1 MIISTP
7 KIGDLSDANTLTMSN
22 TLANA
27 QITADFSYNKP
38 AKNRPRSTSAS
49 IASTTT
55 TSITSENASQPRQR
69 RASTAVD
76 GYVAR
81 VGFDT
86 LGCDDTAEYAFTLQ
100 AKTDGWRR
108 TKTSRTFL
116 VGTDLNDYSAHA
128 LQWVMEN
135 MVENGDEIVA
145 LRVVPIELR
154 DSLSKTGIPSFQGQ
168 ESAARSEANNIMS
181 TIRDRNLSN
190 KEISIVVEYM
200 VGNVR
205 DTIQHMIKLYQP
217 DMLVVGTRGRSSV
230 KGFLLGSVS
239 RYCLHHSPVPVIVV
253 RPERKLNKS
262 KNKAKGIFRRRSSVP
277 VGNDIGYQSHSTQS
291 IHNLSTSD
299 FDFKN
304 SHSSVS
310 SASTGST
317 LFPSATIH
325 AGESFP
331 GQRGSPSQRS
341 RPLSSLFAPMQASTT
356 TSATVAPAS
365 TSIHA
370 PAAGAASAPPTSI
383 TIAPT
388 QTRSPAPPP
397 PDGIIKMKKSLTTDG
412 STSKGRSFGKS
423 GGFLSGSNILGPLM
437 GRGDKDKDK
446 AKKRNSQA

>member
-1 MIISTP
+1 
-7 KIGDLSDANTLTMSN
+7 
-22 TLANA
+22 
-27 QITADFSYNKP
+27 
-38 AKNRPRSTSAS
+38 
-49 IASTTT
+49 
-55 TSITSENASQPRQR
+55 
-69 RASTAVD
+69 
-76 GYVAR
+76 
-81 VGFDT
+81 
-86 LGCDDTAEYAFTLQ
+86 
-100 AKTDGWRR
+100 
-108 TKTSRTFL
+108 
-116 VGTDLNDYSAHA
+116 
-128 LQWVMEN
+128 

-168 ESAARSEANNIMS
+168 ESAARSEANNIMN

-299 FDFKN
+299 FDFKSN
-304 SHSSVS
+304 HSSVS

-331 GQRGSPSQRS
+331 GQRASPAQRS
-341 RPLSSLFAPMQASTT
+341 RPLSSLFAPIQASTS
-356 TSATVAPAS
+356 TSAAVAPAS
-365 TSIHA
+365 TSTHA
-370 PAAGAASAPPTSI
+370 PATATAPATAPPTSI
-383 TIAPT
+383 TIAST
-388 QTRSPAPPP
+388 QARSPAPPP
-397 PDGIIKMKKSLTTDG
+397 PDGILKMKKSLTTDG
-412 STSKGRSFGKS
+412 STSKGRGFGKP
-423 GGFLSGSNILGPLM
+423 GGFLSGANILGPLM

-446 AKKRNSQA
+446 DKAKKRNSQA